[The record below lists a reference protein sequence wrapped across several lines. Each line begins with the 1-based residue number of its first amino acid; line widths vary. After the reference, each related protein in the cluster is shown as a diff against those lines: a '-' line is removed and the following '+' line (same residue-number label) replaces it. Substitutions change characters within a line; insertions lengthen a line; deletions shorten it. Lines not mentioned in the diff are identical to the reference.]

1 MIQGIQG
8 LTTQVLQAKDI
19 IKSDGRNDQTFSQIF
34 NETKALLQKTNEA
47 EEVATELTNAFITG
61 ENEDIHNLMIAQE
74 KSSILLQFTMQVRNN
89 VIDAYKEIMRL
100 TV

>member
-8 LTTQVLQAKDI
+8 IATGLTEINKVAQNTK
-19 IKSDGRNDQTFSQIF
+19 NDEVFSQIL
-34 NETKALLQKTNEA
+34 EQAKALLQTTNEA
-47 EEVATELTNAFITG
+47 EQVTQELTNAFITG

-89 VIDAYKEIMRL
+89 VIDAYEEIMRL